1 MDIGIVSVRYAK
13 ALLRFATENQE
24 DEAVYTEMENLADAY
39 HQVDMLQTTL
49 LNPALPNEQKKQ
61 LLAAACTGK
70 APLSLSTRRF
80 IELVIAKKRA
90 DLMMFIA
97 HAYITL
103 YRKAKNI
110 IKGRLT
116 LPVPV
121 SEKISKRLQEMMESK
136 SQNHVEFEVR
146 IDKDIQGGFILDYD
160 TFRLDASLRTQLK
173 ALYLALQK

>member
-1 MDIGIVSVRYAK
+1 
-13 ALLRFATENQE
+13 
-24 DEAVYTEMENLADAY
+24 
-39 HQVDMLQTTL
+39 
-49 LNPALPNEQKKQ
+49 
-61 LLAAACTGK
+61 
-70 APLSLSTRRF
+70 
-80 IELVIAKKRA
+80 
-90 DLMMFIA
+90 MFIA

-173 ALYLALQK
+173 DLYLALQK

>member
-121 SEKISKRLQEMMESK
+121 SEKTSKRLQEMMESK

-173 ALYLALQK
+173 DLYLALQK